1 MHFPT
6 STKQTAPAAATKS
19 VLWVEDDD
27 AYRFALGRHLI
38 AAGYEVI
45 DAPDYRKALEVLDSD
60 RSIGLLLAD
69 IRLPK
74 DTPHGFSIARMARVK
89 RPKLPILFVT
99 GYDVPSDETGVPGA
113 KILSKNLS
121 MDVLLLEVQTAL
133 DASTTST

>member
-1 MHFPT
+1 MRFPPI
-6 STKQTAPAAATKS
+6 SQTAVTGTTNS

-27 AYRFALGRHLI
+27 AYRFALGRHLT

-45 DAPDYRKALEVLDSD
+45 DAPDYRKALEALDSD

-99 GYDVPSDETGVPGA
+99 GYDAPSDDTGVTGA

-121 MDVLLLEVQTAL
+121 MDMLLLEVQAVL
-133 DASTTST
+133 APSATTT

>member
-27 AYRFALGRHLI
+27 AYRFALGRHLT